1 MVYSNMANGVIV
13 VSHASL
19 ASGVYSAIKM
29 IAGEFENVRVLE
41 FKENGNLEELDQK
54 IKDAYEELSSYENVL
69 VLADLAGG
77 TPFNRSVMSIGDKA
91 NVRVIGGLNFAALFT
106 AINSVSSDLD
116 EAVREVIDE
125 AKGSIMA
132 YEVETTSDA
141 NVEDNDGI

>member
-1 MVYSNMANGVIV
+1 MANGVIV

-29 IAGEFENVRVLE
+29 IAGDFENVRVLE
-41 FKENGNLEELDQK
+41 FKENDNLEELDQK

-106 AINSVSSDLD
+106 AINSVSSDVD

-132 YEVETTSDA
+132 YEVETPSDDD
-141 NVEDNDGI
+141 VEDNDGI

>member
-1 MVYSNMANGVIV
+1 MANGVIV

-29 IAGEFENVRVLE
+29 IAGDFENVRVLE
-41 FKENGNLEELDQK
+41 FKENDNLEELDQK

-106 AINSVSSDLD
+106 AINSVSSDVD

-132 YEVETTSDA
+132 YEVEAPSDA
-141 NVEDNDGI
+141 DVEDNDGI

>member
-41 FKENGNLEELDQK
+41 FKENDNLEELDQK

-132 YEVETTSDA
+132 YEVETISNDD
-141 NVEDNDGI
+141 VEDIDGI